1 MQAYT
6 TPTITEVGTVRGMT
20 LEGQFAVAYDGQLWR
35 GDTATS

>member
-6 TPTITEVGTVRGMT
+6 APTITEVGTVRGMT
-20 LEGQFAVAYDGQLWR
+20 LEGQLAWDHDGQLFR